1 MKIEFINHACFVVE
15 HRGIRI
21 LTDPWLFGS
30 AFNDGWDLLCDY
42 EYDMDKFGQID
53 YIWFSHEH
61 PDHFSPVVIKK
72 IKEEHRKEITV
83 LFQETKDKKVVKFCQ
98 GMGFKTQELPNHKKV
113 ELAEGLS
120 VQCGKVLYF
129 DSWLCFYLDDTKI
142 LNINDCMV
150 DGDIKAATVKK
161 YTGEVDILLTQF
173 SYSAWKGSPED
184 KHIRLA
190 SAASKLE
197 VMKTQMQVLA
207 PKYTI
212 PFASFI
218 YFSHEENKFMNDGI
232 NKPRAGA
239 QAITEGKSLP
249 IVMYPGDSWDIG
261 SEWDNEPAFEK
272 YDLDYQQIENKTY
285 HSAKKSLTEDEL
297 IASAAKYLTKLRE
310 KNNFFLVKMVK
321 AIGVY
326 KFFEPFKLYVHDLDA
341 TFLFDITKGLS
352 KCKSKQPYDIKIHSE
367 SLDYV
372 FRFDW
377 GYDTLTVNGRFEAS
391 LEGFAKMS
399 KNFGMGPLN
408 NTGRRV
414 GLSLLADTEIISK
427 FMEHLGGFTKKMKNL
442 NKAT

>member
-1 MKIEFINHACFVVE
+1 MNIEFINHACFLVE
-15 HRGIRI
+15 HRGIRL

-42 EYDMDKFGQID
+42 EYDMDQFENID

-61 PDHFSPVVIKK
+61 PDHFSPAVLKK
-72 IKEEHRKEITV
+72 IKEAHRKEITV
-83 LFQETKDKKVVKFCQ
+83 LFQETKDKKVVKFCEK
-98 GMGFKTQELPNHKKV
+98 MGFKTQELPNHKKV
-113 ELAEGLS
+113 TIAEGFS

-129 DSWLCFYLDDTKI
+129 DSWLCFYLDNTKI

-150 DGDIKAATVKK
+150 DGDIKADAVKK
-161 YTGEVDILLTQF
+161 HTGEVDVLLTQF
-173 SYSAWKGSPED
+173 S
-184 KHIRLA
+184 RVA

-212 PFASFI
+212 PFASYI

-232 NKPRAGA
+232 NKPEAGA
-239 QAITEGKSLP
+239 EAIVEGKSLP
-249 IVMYPGDSWDIG
+249 IVMYPGDSWTIA
-261 SEWDNEPAFEK
+261 SEWDNQPAFDK
-272 YDLDYQQIENKTY
+272 YQADYAQIDNKKY
-285 HSAKKSLTEDEL
+285 HKSKASLTEQEL
-297 IASAAKYLTKLRE
+297 IASADRYLERMRKN
-310 KNNFFLVKMVK
+310 NNFFMVKTVK
-321 AIGVY
+321 AIGIY
-326 KFFEPFKLYVHDLDA
+326 KFFEPFRLYVHDLDQ
-341 TFLFDITKGLS
+341 TYLFDITKGLS
-352 KCKSKQPYDIKIHSE
+352 KCKSKEPYDIKIHSE

-372 FRFDW
+372 FKLDW

-408 NTGRRV
+408 NTGRKV
-414 GLSLLADTEIISK
+414 GLSLLADTEIIGK

-442 NKAT
+442 NKAS